1 MENYN
6 GMSLLTSLCKISTCL
21 ALLTKK
27 SKVLCALTMFLKVL
41 IKLENN
47 KEKKLKKELLR
58 KEKALHPKI
67 LWKNNQYLKNLLRTK
82 Q

>member
-1 MENYN
+1 
-6 GMSLLTSLCKISTCL
+6 
-21 ALLTKK
+21 
-27 SKVLCALTMFLKVL
+27 MFLKVL

-67 LWKNNQYLKNLLRTK
+67 LSKNNQYLKYLLRTK